1 MLLPKEFSKVARG
14 LHKLQ
19 RHKYWDLA
27 IPSPAYVVFG
37 CSLWQKLAEANH
49 IEWHIFYEIQDF
61 DLDKIYNFS
70 FNEKIVT
77 SKHLPLHAFVIATLE
92 NSFGRNTLNNFP
104 TYKGEIGQLFDIYE
118 QNLSKYVTIKCSV
131 QCTGSLSTDLAK
143 VNAFYM
149 PLWWKI

>member
-1 MLLPKEFSKVARG
+1 M
-14 LHKLQ
+14 
-19 RHKYWDLA
+19 
-27 IPSPAYVVFG
+27 I
-37 CSLWQKLAEANH
+37 
-49 IEWHIFYEIQDF
+49 

-131 QCTGSLSTDLAK
+131 QCMMFFWWWIDNGVWIFNLTLAINIPSAFIKYISHVLFNLSPKNRLTLFRQWMMNQANITQPYTADHKIWKNLTDI
-143 VNAFYM
+143 AF
-149 PLWWKI
+149 